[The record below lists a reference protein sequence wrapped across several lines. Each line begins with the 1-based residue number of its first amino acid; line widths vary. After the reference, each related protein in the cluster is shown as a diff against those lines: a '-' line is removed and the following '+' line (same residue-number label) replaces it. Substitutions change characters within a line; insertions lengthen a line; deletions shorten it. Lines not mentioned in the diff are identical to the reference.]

1 MLTNTAL
8 ADAVIER
15 LDGDPQIP
23 HSAEIAVSAEGAIV
37 TLRGTV
43 ETFSQRLA
51 AVQDGNEI
59 DDVDEVD
66 DQLEV
71 NPPGDDRR
79 SDDEIRGAALQALI
93 WDTEVPSDLINVKV
107 DDGRIT
113 LTGDVS
119 YEFQSDAAFDDVA
132 SLYGVVGVT
141 NEITV
146 AEP

>member
-8 ADAVIER
+8 ADAVMER

-23 HSAEIAVSAEGAIV
+23 DSIEIAVSAEGAIV

-71 NPPGDDRR
+71 NPPATIVAATTR
-79 SDDEIRGAALQALI
+79 SAAR
-93 WDTEVPSDLINVKV
+93 PY
-107 DDGRIT
+107 R
-113 LTGDVS
+113 
-119 YEFQSDAAFDDVA
+119 
-132 SLYGVVGVT
+132 
-141 NEITV
+141 
-146 AEP
+146 P

>member
-23 HSAEIAVSAEGAIV
+23 DSIEIAVSAEGAIV

-66 DQLEV
+66 DQLDV